1 MSPAFATGPTQN
13 ADFIVDLKIPLE
25 IAAESRTEAERV
37 SAAWFAGLRQEL
49 SPGLLL
55 SHAVLL
61 DPLIIRGRCA
71 LALRI
76 QADCSAQAIARI
88 PNFHER
94 LNAPGLLRVGDWRG
108 GVSVRRESEL
118 AIGRNRSIN
127 VCCSRSFSKG
137 SHHE

>member
-13 ADFIVDLKIPLE
+13 ADFIVDLNIPLE
-25 IAAESRTEAERV
+25 IAAESRIEAERL

-61 DPLIIRGRCA
+61 DPLIIKGRCA
-71 LALRI
+71 LALRLR
-76 QADCSAQAIARI
+76 ADSAAQAISRI

-94 LNAPGLLRVGDWRG
+94 LNTSGLLSVGDWRG
-108 GVSVRRESEL
+108 GVSVRPVSP
-118 AIGRNRSIN
+118 
-127 VCCSRSFSKG
+127 FSPVLCVA
-137 SHHE
+137 